1 MIELNYKVGRNMKLN
16 EKRIVND
23 IRLLAL
29 DMINAAGSG
38 HPGIALDAAPTLY
51 TLFAYHLKFDLE
63 RKAWCNRDR
72 FVLSA
77 GHGSALLYSTL
88 YYLLD
93 EFNLEELKN
102 FRKINSQCTGHPE
115 YNLNNRIEV
124 TTGPLGEGFATSV
137 GLAIGEKYL
146 ESTFNKKKNI
156 VFDYKIYTLV
166 SDGDLMEGISYEA
179 ASLAGNLGL
188 DNLIVLYDSNGVTAD
203 GDLDK
208 AMYENIPDRFASM
221 NWEVI
226 KVKDGENIGEIS
238 NAIEKAKKS
247 KKPVLIEIKTTLGIY
262 SKYEGT
268 NRIHSNLDKDFLVY
282 TAAIKEDNVE
292 MIEAKKKKI
301 PMMERGEFLGEI
313 TKLYSNTIGIA
324 GTHGK
329 TSTTSMVSLIFLE
342 AGRDPTI
349 QVGSILSNING
360 NYRVGKS
367 DTLIIEACEYCD
379 SFLSFKQ
386 KSAIILNIDNDH
398 LDYFKNLENIK
409 KSFNKYV
416 SHLPND
422 GYLVINNDD
431 KNSSELKD
439 NTSAKVVTYGIN
451 NDSDYMATDIDYDAE
466 GCARFNVINYG
477 NNLGRIELS
486 VPGEHNVLNALSAI
500 ALASSYDISF
510 EDIKKG
516 IKKYKGASRRL
527 EYKGK
532 FKGACVYDDYG
543 HHPTEIMATSNA
555 IHKKQYNESW
565 VIFEAHT
572 YSRAYKHKVDFAKA
586 LKNFDHI
593 IVTDIYAA
601 REENVYGITEDDI
614 VKAIKKYGKEAFYIS
629 NYDDIK
635 LYLSQYV
642 HDGDLILTLGA
653 GNVTKV
659 ADLLVSKNE

>member
-1 MIELNYKVGRNMKLN
+1 MHDVGTGTGIAAVQRQL
-16 EKRIVND
+16 RGVGV
-23 IRLLAL
+23 IRQ
-29 DMINAAGSG
+29 AGVMVCVSSQLQG
-38 HPGIALDAAPTLY
+38 KGTVFAGLHRDGQVCHTALDAVQRS
-51 TLFAYHLKFDLE
+51 FALHRHIFME
-63 RKAWCNRDR
+63 
-72 FVLSA
+72 
-77 GHGSALLYSTL
+77 GALAVDCIQFTHRG
-88 YYLLD
+88 
-93 EFNLEELKN
+93 LKN
-102 FRKINSQCTGHPE
+102 ASVLDMQLARTDGLPE
-115 YNLNNRIEV
+115 
-124 TTGPLGEGFATSV
+124 PL
-137 GLAIGEKYL
+137 
-146 ESTFNKKKNI
+146 
-156 VFDYKIYTLV
+156 
-166 SDGDLMEGISYEA
+166 A
-179 ASLAGNLGL
+179 ALGL
-188 DNLIVLYDSNGVTAD
+188 ILGVRPGLQPCGHDAAAIRGKGGLGGVEVDAAIHSWDQFPDFETRGKLFKNTILKYKNG
-203 GDLDK
+203 L
-208 AMYENIPDRFASM
+208 F
-221 NWEVI
+221 
-226 KVKDGENIGEIS
+226 
-238 NAIEKAKKS
+238 IEKGKHIYMIGIGGVSMSGIADILINMGYKVSGSDRVNSVITDKLKENGIQVYVPQS
-247 KKPVLIEIKTTLGIY
+247 KNNITDDI
-262 SKYEGT
+262 
-268 NRIHSNLDKDFLVY
+268 DFLVY